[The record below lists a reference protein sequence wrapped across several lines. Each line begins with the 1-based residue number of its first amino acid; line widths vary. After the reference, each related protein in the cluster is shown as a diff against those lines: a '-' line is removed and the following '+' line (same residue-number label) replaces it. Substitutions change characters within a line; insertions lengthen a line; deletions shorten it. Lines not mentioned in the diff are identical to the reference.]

1 MVKISNS
8 FHSSSKK
15 HAISDTSKLASVQL
29 HNERGYFSWE
39 YDQSKIHHLIGDNN
53 SLVNDVKNYINEKF
67 QKEIDASNERQKQA
81 CRRIKTDAYTHFCDN
96 KNLDIANEVIFQ
108 VGDKEYWNRFRTEKI
123 ITKNNKKY
131 ILKSYPEVLKK
142 VMDEIFRKQAYAY
155 EHIYETHK
163 QLILDKIS
171 EAYRSAEQV
180 LNTMDPDKKERYE
193 KIAKTK
199 PKERKSLLNA
209 LKEHEREEY
218 AAFFDAYE
226 TKTSIDKKNLIDRIE
241 ADALE
246 IKLLGMTG
254 HYDEWSPHAHGI
266 SVCSAS
272 GYKTGLNSR
281 VAKSVV
287 LNKYALEV
295 IQDRMREI
303 AKEEMDK
310 HPEIFAEAEL
320 ANKGKGRNYDY
331 DTEQWIRM
339 KQAELVEQVTTLT
352 DKVQE
357 LEQKVTDT
365 EKDAEEKI
373 KQAEQ
378 KAKDAQKLADDRLE
392 QLKARERQFIQDA
405 NKRIKDA
412 RADAAE
418 QEQLLVAKKQD
429 VENLELLIVEKQ
441 DEIEKWDRILE
452 AVGDEKAY
460 VEESDKAY
468 GIIDR
473 LQGLIERLTSRSG
486 FIRDKD
492 TEQSLKDA
500 FRQFYDALTASI
512 KKMRMY
518 EVREHLP
525 EEQRKSVPIVEAK
538 RSLDERVQDVEART
552 SGLGAPVKGKSW
564 DTGPKR

>member
-1 MVKISNS
+1 
-8 FHSSSKK
+8 
-15 HAISDTSKLASVQL
+15 
-29 HNERGYFSWE
+29 
-39 YDQSKIHHLIGDNN
+39 
-53 SLVNDVKNYINEKF
+53 
-67 QKEIDASNERQKQA
+67 
-81 CRRIKTDAYTHFCDN
+81 
-96 KNLDIANEVIFQ
+96 
-108 VGDKEYWNRFRTEKI
+108 
-123 ITKNNKKY
+123 
-131 ILKSYPEVLKK
+131 
-142 VMDEIFRKQAYAY
+142 VMDEIFKKQAYAY

-163 QLILDKIS
+163 QVILNKIF
-171 EAYRSAEQV
+171 EAYSSAEQL

-199 PKERKSLLNA
+199 PKERKPLLQA

-339 KQAELVEQVTTLT
+339 KQAELVDQVTTLT
-352 DKVQE
+352 GKVQE

-412 RADAAE
+412 RTDAAE
-418 QEQLLVAKKQD
+418 QEQLLAAKKQEVAD
-429 VENLELLIVEKQ
+429 QEQLIAGKKEEV
-441 DEIEKWDRILE
+441 EKWDSILE

-460 VEESDKAY
+460 IEEADKAY
-468 GIIDR
+468 GIIDT
-473 LQGLIERLTSRSG
+473 LQNLLTQLVSRVSPM
-486 FIRDKD
+486 RDKD
-492 TEQSLKDA
+492 LEKSLSDVFK
-500 FRQFYDALTASI
+500 QFYDALTTSL
-512 KKMRMY
+512 KRMRMY
-518 EVREHLP
+518 EIREDIPAEHC
-525 EEQRKSVPIVEAK
+525 ESVPIANAK
-538 RSLDERVQDVEART
+538 SSLDARISDSASKT
-552 SGLGAPVKGKSW
+552 KKITISKENITELQI
-564 DTGPKR
+564 

>member
-1 MVKISNS
+1 MAKISNS
-8 FHSSSKK
+8 FHSSSGA
-15 HAISDTSKLASVQL
+15 HSISDTAKLAKVQS
-29 HNERGYFSWE
+29 HNDRGYFSWE

-53 SLVNDVKNYINEKF
+53 SLVDDVKNYINEKF

-81 CRRIKTDAYTHFCDN
+81 CRRIKTDAYTHFCEN
-96 KNLDIANEVIFQ
+96 KKLDIANEIIFQ
-108 VGDKEYWNRFRTEKI
+108 VADKDYWSRFRMEKI

-131 ILKSYPEVLKK
+131 VLKSYPEAVKT
-142 VMDEIFRKQAYAY
+142 VMDEIFKKQAYAY

-163 QLILDKIS
+163 QVILNKIL
-171 EAYRSAEQV
+171 EAYSSAEQV

-199 PKERKSLLNA
+199 PKERKPLLQA

-339 KQAELVEQVTTLT
+339 KQAELVDQVTTLT
-352 DKVQE
+352 GKVQE

-392 QLKARERQFIQDA
+392 QLRARERQFIQDA

-412 RADAAE
+412 RTDAAE
-418 QEQLLVAKKQD
+418 QEQLLAAKKQE
-429 VENLELLIVEKQ
+429 VAAQEQLIAGKKEEV
-441 DEIEKWDRILE
+441 EKWDSILE

-460 VEESDKAY
+460 IEEADKAY
-468 GIIDR
+468 GIIDT
-473 LQGLIERLTSRSG
+473 LQNLLTQLVSRVSPM
-486 FIRDKD
+486 RDKHL
-492 TEQSLKDA
+492 EQSLSDA
-500 FRQFYDALTASI
+500 FRQFYDALTTSI
-512 KKMRMY
+512 KRMRMY
-518 EVREHLP
+518 EVRENLP
-525 EEQRKSVPIVEAK
+525 EEKCQSVPIAEAK
-538 RSLDERVQDVEART
+538 RSLDDQILSGKERTPE
-552 SGLGAPVKGKSW
+552 SGATTKQKS
-564 DTGPKR
+564 KEFSL

>member
-1 MVKISNS
+1 MAKISNS
-8 FHSSSKK
+8 FHSSSGA
-15 HAISDTSKLASVQL
+15 HSISDTAKLAKVQS
-29 HNERGYFSWE
+29 HNDRGYFSWE

-53 SLVNDVKNYINEKF
+53 SLVDDVKNYINEKF

-81 CRRIKTDAYTHFCDN
+81 CRRIKTDAYTHFCEN
-96 KNLDIANEVIFQ
+96 KKLDIANEIIFQ
-108 VGDKEYWNRFRTEKI
+108 VADKDYWSRFRMEKI

-131 ILKSYPEVLKK
+131 VLKSYPEAVKT
-142 VMDEIFRKQAYAY
+142 VMDEIFKKQAYAY

-163 QLILDKIS
+163 QVILNKIL
-171 EAYRSAEQV
+171 EAYSSAEQV

-199 PKERKSLLNA
+199 PKERKPLLNA

-218 AAFFDAYE
+218 VAFFDAYE

-339 KQAELVEQVTTLT
+339 KQTELVEQVTELT
-352 DKVQE
+352 GKVQE
-357 LEQKVTDT
+357 
-365 EKDAEEKI
+365 AEERA

-378 KAKDAQKLADDRLE
+378 KAQAAQKLANERLE
-392 QLKARERQFIQDA
+392 QLKAKERQFIQDA

-412 RADAAE
+412 RTDAAE
-418 QEQLLVAKKQD
+418 QEQLLAAKKQE
-429 VENLELLIVEKQ
+429 VAE
-441 DEIEKWDRILE
+441 WDKILE
-452 AVGDEKAY
+452 EVGDEKAY
-460 VEESDKAY
+460 IEEADKAY
-468 GIIDR
+468 GIIDTLQDLLTR
-473 LQGLIERLTSRSG
+473 LVSRSG
-486 FIRDKD
+486 LMRDK
-492 TEQSLKDA
+492 TLEQSLSEA
-500 FRQFYDALTASI
+500 FKAFYEALTSSI

-518 EVREHLP
+518 EVRERLP
-525 EEQRKSVPIVEAK
+525 EEKCKSVPISEAK
-538 RSLDERVQDVEART
+538 RSLDDQILSGKDRT
-552 SGLGAPVKGKSW
+552 PGISTKQKDKDYQNML
-564 DTGPKR
+564 